1 VVAGNQ
7 VKIMNTKLLTASL
20 PQAAFS
26 AKQVLCNE
34 EKVAQKQ
41 NIKMY
46 SLMKSA
52 GDAIFQHI
60 QQVYMSKTNI
70 EVQGI
75 YQQDILVICG
85 GGNNGGD
92 GFIVASLAVMEGYQV
107 TVLLTVPTEQLSG
120 DALRAYRNYIKINK
134 AEHAL
139 ILFDQQSCNV
149 ETIENFKGAI
159 IVDAIFGIGFKG
171 SLPPNIAILVGAI
184 NQHSAKVVSVDVPSG
199 LCSTTGYVD
208 NCAIIASST
217 VTFIVIKSG
226 LVTGQAVNHT
236 GNLYLDELSL
246 GQTFSEQVKSDISV
260 LGASILTELPRR
272 SPCSHKGSIG
282 LLMAIGGDKGFAGAI
297 RLSAE
302 AALRSGAALMS
313 VCCHQSNQ
321 ALVFN
326 GRPELMLAPSC
337 ADQLTSHLTFTK
349 AKAYILGPGLG
360 QKHWGKTLFNLV
372 LAQNKTCVIDADGL
386 RLLAQ
391 GYYQGLLGE
400 SIKHNKWILTPHPGE
415 AAALLD
421 CSVAD
426 IERDRLSAVK
436 KISEQYQCVCLLK
449 GAGSLI
455 SDGQH
460 VWVNTSGN
468 SGMASGGMGDV
479 LSGIVAA
486 MVIQKK
492 VVKGISQQQKRIEYA
507 RLTALAVYIH
517 GKAADFIAQKH
528 GKIGMLAS
536 DLLPVIQQLINK
548 KI

>member
-1 VVAGNQ
+1 MKA
-7 VKIMNTKLLTASL
+7 KLLTASL

-26 AKQVLCNE
+26 AKQVLSNE
-34 EKVAQKQ
+34 AKVAQKQ

-52 GDAIFQHI
+52 GEAIFQHMQQAYLSKPSLAI
-60 QQVYMSKTNI
+60 QDIT
-70 EVQGI
+70 
-75 YQQDILVICG
+75 QQNILVICG

-92 GFIVASLAVMEGYQV
+92 GFIVASLASKKGLQV
-107 TVLLTVPTEQLSG
+107 TVLLTVPIERLSG
-120 DALRAYRNYIKINK
+120 DALRAYQHYIKTNE

-139 ILFDQQSCNV
+139 VLFNQQSCNV
-149 ETIENFKGAI
+149 ETIENFEGAL

-171 SLPPNIAILVGAI
+171 ALPPSIVILVDAI

-199 LCSTTGYVD
+199 LCATTGHVA

-246 GQTFSEQVKSDISV
+246 GQTFSEQVKSDVSV
-260 LGASILTELPRR
+260 PGALILTELPRR
-272 SPCSHKGSIG
+272 APSSHKGSIG

-337 ADQLTSHLTFTK
+337 AEQLTSYPAFVK
-349 AKAYILGPGLG
+349 AEVYILGPGLG
-360 QKHWGKTLFNLV
+360 QNNWGKALFNLV
-372 LAQNKTCVIDADGL
+372 LAQDKTCVIDADGL

-391 GYYQGLLGE
+391 YYYQGLLGE
-400 SIKHNKWILTPHPGE
+400 TIKHNKWLLTPHPGE
-415 AAALLD
+415 AAALLN
-421 CSVAD
+421 CTVTD
-426 IERDRLSAVK
+426 IELDRLSAVK
-436 KISEQYQCVCLLK
+436 KIAEQYKCVCLLK

-486 MVIQKK
+486 IIIQKK
-492 VVKGISQQQKRIEYA
+492 SDKGISQEQKLANSA

>member
-1 VVAGNQ
+1 VE
-7 VKIMNTKLLTASL
+7 IMNTKLLAASL

-26 AKQVLCNE
+26 AKQVLNNE
-34 EKVAQKQ
+34 EKVARNQKI
-41 NIKMY
+41 NMY

-52 GDAIFQHI
+52 GEATFQHI
-60 QQVYMSKTNI
+60 QQAYLFKPNL
-70 EVQGI
+70 EVQGTTK
-75 YQQDILVICG
+75 QDILVICG
-85 GGNNGGD
+85 NGNNGGD
-92 GFIVASLAVMEGYQV
+92 GFIVAGLASQAGYQV
-107 TVLLTVPTEQLSG
+107 TVLLTVPTEQLVD
-120 DALRAYRNYIKINK
+120 DALRAYQNYIKINK

-139 ILFDQQSCNV
+139 VLFNQQSSNV
-149 ETIENFKGAI
+149 ETVENFKGAL

-171 SLPPNIAILVGAI
+171 RLSPSIALLVGAI
-184 NQHSAKVVSVDVPSG
+184 NQHCAKVISVDVPSG
-199 LCSTTGYVD
+199 LCATTGYVD
-208 NCAIIASST
+208 NCAVIANST
-217 VTFIVIKSG
+217 VTFIALKSG
-226 LVTGQAVNHT
+226 LITGQAVNYT
-236 GNLYLDELSL
+236 GKLYLDDLSL
-246 GQTFSEQVKSDISV
+246 GQSFSAQVKSDISV
-260 LGASILTELPRR
+260 LGASILTELPKR
-272 SPCSHKGSIG
+272 SPNSHKGNVG
-282 LLMAIGGDKGFAGAI
+282 LVMAIGGEKGLAGAI

-302 AALRSGAALMS
+302 GALRSGAALVS

-337 ADQLTSHLTFTK
+337 ADQLMHHPAFTK

-360 QKHWGKTLFNLV
+360 QNKWGKALFDLA
-372 LAQNKTCVIDADGL
+372 LAQDKTSVIDADGL

-391 GYYQGLLGE
+391 DYYQGLLNDTF
-400 SIKHNKWILTPHPGE
+400 KHNKWILTPHPGE
-415 AAALLD
+415 AAALLN
-421 CSVAD
+421 CTVAD
-426 IERDRLSAVK
+426 IEHDRLSAVK
-436 KISEQYQCVCLLK
+436 KIAEQYKCVCLLK

-479 LSGIVAA
+479 LSGIVASL
-486 MVIQKK
+486 VIQKK
-492 VVKGISQQQKRIEYA
+492 VVKGISQQQQRTEYA
-507 RLTALAVYIH
+507 NLTALAVYIH